1 MQTYYPDK
9 SKRKKALKS
18 IIKIN
23 IKQSKGFVKFCYGAT
38 WFLRI
43 LAIVLGIANILYV
56 IFMSDYM
63 VDILFLII
71 TFGFPYAFSYLPA
84 TVYIISASGE
94 YRFRKQE
101 TITIK
106 EDEILYS
113 FHDDRVGLSDSIFA
127 FHVVPKKIDK
137 CNYDE
142 KTNVLT
148 LYGKIVG
155 ETYENGELKES
166 DEYNQISL
174 LDVYDISIK
183 DMIKQ

>member
-1 MQTYYPDK
+1 MQTYCPDK

-43 LAIVLGIANILYV
+43 LAVVLGIANILYV

-101 TITIK
+101 LERMKFYIVFMMIVL
-106 EDEILYS
+106 DYQIL
-113 FHDDRVGLSDSIFA
+113 FLHFMLF
-127 FHVVPKKIDK
+127 
-137 CNYDE
+137 
-142 KTNVLT
+142 
-148 LYGKIVG
+148 
-155 ETYENGELKES
+155 LK
-166 DEYNQISL
+166 
-174 LDVYDISIK
+174 ISINVIMMK
-183 DMIKQ
+183 KQMFLHYMERL